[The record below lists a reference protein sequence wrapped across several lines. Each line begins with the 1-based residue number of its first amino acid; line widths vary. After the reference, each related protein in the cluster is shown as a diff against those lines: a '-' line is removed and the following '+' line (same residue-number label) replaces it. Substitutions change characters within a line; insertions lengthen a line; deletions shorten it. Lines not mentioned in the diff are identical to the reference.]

1 MRCFCS
7 QNRISSCLLTIR
19 LFSPIMRKI
28 YYLVSLIASFTAH
41 AQQDAQFTHYIYNQ
55 LFLNPAT
62 AGSENVTRFQAIY
75 RSQYQG
81 YQSTFDDGG
90 APVTQVISVNVPLK
104 MLKGGVGI
112 TFVNDKIG
120 ASTQR
125 DFKLSYAYQMPIG
138 NSQLGIGV
146 SGGYFSRGMDYSRLR
161 AKDENDPLLAS
172 GRISQTSI
180 DLGAGLYL
188 NNPSYTV
195 GLSMNH
201 INQPTFGLGT
211 DKATNTLKRSAN
223 LTGSLLIG
231 VSYTID
237 ISPMLI
243 IKSDLSTISA
253 EAGAIATY
261 DSRYWVGTSYRT
273 GDAVSGLVGANLLGG
288 SMRIG
293 YAIDVIIGG
302 KNAKSPMSHEVLLS
316 YSLAALR
323 AGKKSIVRTPRYRY

>member
-1 MRCFCS
+1 
-7 QNRISSCLLTIR
+7 
-19 LFSPIMRKI
+19 MRKI
-28 YYLVSLIASFTAH
+28 YYIILVVASLTAN
-41 AQQDAQFTHYIYNQ
+41 AQQDAQFSHYIYNQ

-75 RSQYQG
+75 RTQYLG

-90 APVTQVISVNVPLK
+90 APVTQVISANVPLK
-104 MLKGGVGI
+104 MIKSGVGI

-125 DFKLSYAYQMPIG
+125 DLKLAYAYHLPIG
-138 NSQLGIGV
+138 ASQLGIGV
-146 SGGYFSRGMDYSRLR
+146 SGGFFARGIDYSRLR
-161 AKDENDPLLAS
+161 AKDENDPLLS
-172 GRISQTSI
+172 TGRISQSAF

-188 NNPSYTV
+188 NNPSYTI

-211 DKATNTLKRSAN
+211 KDAVNTLKRSAY
-223 LTGSLLIG
+223 LTGSVLIG

-243 IKSDLSTISA
+243 LKSDLNSISA

-261 DSRYWVGTSYRT
+261 DSKFWLGASYRT
-273 GDAVSGLVGANLLGG
+273 SDAVTGLLGANLLNGNL
-288 SMRIG
+288 RVG
-293 YAIDVIIGG
+293 YAIDLIVGG
-302 KNAKSPMSHEVLLS
+302 KNAKSATSHEILMS
-316 YSLAALR
+316 YALAALR

>member
-1 MRCFCS
+1 MK
-7 QNRISSCLLTIR
+7 
-19 LFSPIMRKI
+19 KI
-28 YYLVSLIASFTAH
+28 YYIILFVASFAAN
-41 AQQDAQFTHYIYNQ
+41 AQQDAQFSHYIYNQ
-55 LFLNPAT
+55 LFVNPAT

-75 RSQYQG
+75 RTQYLG

-90 APVTQVISVNVPLK
+90 APVSQVISANIPLK
-104 MLKGGVGI
+104 MIKSGVGI

-125 DFKLSYAYQMPIG
+125 DFKLSYAYQLPLG

-146 SGGYFSRGMDYSRLR
+146 SGGYFAKGIDYGRLR
-161 AKDENDPLLAS
+161 PRDESDPLLAT
-172 GRISQTSI
+172 GRVTQSVI
-180 DLGAGLYL
+180 DVGAGIYL
-188 NNPSYTV
+188 NNPSYTI

-211 DKATNTLKRSAN
+211 KDATNRLKRSAY

-237 ISPMLI
+237 VSPMFIL
-243 IKSDLSTISA
+243 KSDLSTISA

-261 DSRYWVGTSYRT
+261 DSKYWLGASYRS
-273 GDAVSGLVGANLLGG
+273 GDAVTGLLGANLMNGN
-288 SMRIG
+288 MKIG
-293 YAIDVIIGG
+293 YAIDVITGG
-302 KNAKSPMSHEVLLS
+302 KNAKSATSHEVLLS
-316 YSLAALR
+316 YTLAALR

>member
-1 MRCFCS
+1 
-7 QNRISSCLLTIR
+7 
-19 LFSPIMRKI
+19 MRKI

-90 APVTQVISVNVPLK
+90 APVTQVISANVPLK

-161 AKDENDPLLAS
+161 AKDENDPLLAT
-172 GRISQTSI
+172 GRISQTAI

-211 DKATNTLKRSAN
+211 DKATNTLKRTAN

-323 AGKKSIVRTPRYRY
+323 GGKKSIVRTPRYRY